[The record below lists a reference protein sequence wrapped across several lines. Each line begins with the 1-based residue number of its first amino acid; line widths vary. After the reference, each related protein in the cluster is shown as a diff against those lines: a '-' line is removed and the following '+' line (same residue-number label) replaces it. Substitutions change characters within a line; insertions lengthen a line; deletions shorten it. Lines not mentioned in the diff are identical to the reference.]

1 LPAVALFGDQP
12 DSLEALPVLGRSVED
27 IKHAFKD
34 QIVMQGRDLV
44 ITLPPTEWDRFA
56 TRAVLGT
63 SGAHVRSIELAVPW
77 KPHPA
82 ARDTLLDLF
91 KAKWGLPT
99 EVVEDSKP
107 TLVFRR
113 DDPRVEIREDLEH
126 GAWQI
131 EIR

>member
-12 DSLEALPVLGRSVED
+12 DSLEAVPVLGRSVDEV
-27 IKHAFKD
+27 KHMFKD
-34 QIVMQGRDLV
+34 QIALQGRDLIV
-44 ITLPPTEWDRFA
+44 TLPPTEWDRFG
-56 TRAVLGT
+56 TRVVLGT
-63 SGAHVRSIELAVPW
+63 GGGHVRSIELAVPW
-77 KPHPA
+77 KPNA
-82 ARDTLLDLF
+82 KARDALLDLF

-107 TLVFRR
+107 TLVFRK

-131 EIR
+131 EIK